1 MRAPSGLS
9 PAFGEAKQS
18 RRSHTAGPPQKSTP
32 LSHSGVSTTHKAFQ
46 VKHNHLTKER
56 SMLQANPHHQK
67 LRRASPLPNSTE
79 TLVVLVFATARSAF
93 LSPLKSALVTNQ
105 GLEPAPKLMLVGGVP
120 K

>member
-1 MRAPSGLS
+1 MDTLYISVAPGLS

-67 LRRASPLPNSTE
+67 LGRATSLQAAVGLIHLIAE
-79 TLVVLVFATARSAF
+79 TNC
-93 LSPLKSALVTNQ
+93 LKSHMSDPTASLSGNS
-105 GLEPAPKLMLVGGVP
+105 
-120 K
+120 

>member
-67 LRRASPLPNSTE
+67 LRRALRPPRR
-79 TLVVLVFATARSAF
+79 VARPRNALAF
-93 LSPLKSALVTNQ
+93 LTTNWFPPSLQ
-105 GLEPAPKLMLVGGVP
+105 QLAS
-120 K
+120 

>member
-1 MRAPSGLS
+1 MSSHLLSLREETSPKNTRRIAGATWLS

-67 LRRASPLPNSTE
+67 LRRAFSGRTKMGL
-79 TLVVLVFATARSAF
+79 LM
-93 LSPLKSALVTNQ
+93 ALRVAS
-105 GLEPAPKLMLVGGVP
+105 LL
-120 K
+120 

>member
-1 MRAPSGLS
+1 MDTLYISVAPGLS

-32 LSHSGVSTTHKAFQ
+32 LSPAGVSTTHKAFQ

-67 LRRASPLPNSTE
+67 LRRASSVHARVKYLTQ
-79 TLVVLVFATARSAF
+79 VVPYPDKQYPPDLKAT
-93 LSPLKSALVTNQ
+93 
-105 GLEPAPKLMLVGGVP
+105 
-120 K
+120 